1 MRSVWLLM
9 AMAAAGPAPVAG
21 PMPMPAPIDTL
32 EPRCPLAASAQRTW
46 DREASGSDGEAVGG
60 TLTLT
65 MRKVGHE
72 TLEASVGV
80 QLDTLSADPVM
91 ARLVGTLAEGMPALD
106 VRFERSSGALTVVD
120 AEALASAWKAA
131 GATTLEGLR
140 AEGAPPSLTPVV
152 EALVAEPAVAEQL
165 LLGGLD
171 ALLALH
177 CAPVETRVVG
187 EATTI
192 AHPFGGGEL
201 PAQRSQSASLRPGI
215 ELVRTD
221 VADEGPLREAVSGA
235 LQTLAAGLDADP
247 VAKAQALQLLA
258 DVPVHASVRTEAAF
272 DAAGWVQ
279 TMTVTRTL
287 SAPGQQRTTQTR
299 FEARD

>member
-9 AMAAAGPAPVAG
+9 VAWASASPVPAPDSV
-21 PMPMPAPIDTL
+21 PAPLDEL
-32 EPRCPLAASAQRTW
+32 APRCPLVPSAQRTW

-60 TLTLT
+60 TLTVT
-65 MRKVGHE
+65 VRRMGPEAV
-72 TLEASVGV
+72 EASVGV
-80 QLDTLSADPVM
+80 RLDTLRADPVM
-91 ARLVGTLAEGMPALD
+91 ARLVRTLAEQLPALD

-120 AEALASAWKAA
+120 ADALASAWEAA

-140 AEGAPPSLTPVV
+140 AEGAPPSLAPVV

-177 CAPVETRVVG
+177 CAPVGTRVVG
-187 EATTI
+187 QATTI

-201 PAQRSQSASLRPGI
+201 PATRSQTASLRPGI

-235 LQTLAAGLDADP
+235 LQALAAGLDADP

-272 DAAGWVQ
+272 DTAGWVQ
-279 TMTVTRTL
+279 AMTVTRTL